1 MSSERDVSYSFLGEE
16 APPDWGADSKFSEAI
31 QGMLSITPETNHKSI
46 LVIGL
51 DAILSSGPASLTHP
65 LARCPQRL
73 LHLAALGHFQAI
85 ERVAVRAEEA
95 SHKVVATA
103 ELPTLGVK
111 LLPPIF
117 VVAVSNGGLD
127 LVRSSTF
134 ARLFTLAEIY
144 VVQSISL
151 AVGAEPSHEVALF
164 AHRPRKLVEE
174 V

>member
-1 MSSERDVSYSFLGEE
+1 MHLAIIGAIKDGLALAEVFESCQCVLFFTVE
-16 APPDWGADSKFSEAI
+16 ASDEGLCASNSNVTA
-31 QGMLSITPETNHKSI
+31 SI
-46 LVIGL
+46 LNSFCADGGPSTLGPHAAL
-51 DAILSSGPASLTHP
+51 D
-65 LARCPQRL
+65 
-73 LHLAALGHFQAI
+73 LAALGHLKAV
-85 ERVAVRAEEA
+85 ERVAVGPEQA
-95 SHKVVATA
+95 SHEVVATA